1 LYAQTEFA
9 TSLGGSLATQTVMT
23 QPKAKQA
30 GERNTPQH
38 SPMSSM
44 QNSLIPG
51 TKPRQVQASVGT
63 IQSLAA
69 VPGSLGFMQGLAG
82 PVAPPHRNPPTK
94 SLGRTQPLRNLQILS
109 SNYQITQNTH
119 GGSLETGNYFLDTDQ
134 KPKGKHAG
142 GGGGGGGHQLMRNLS
157 PTVNFQMMQRKD
169 QDEALVGAGDT
180 PFQPD
185 RALHA

>member
-1 LYAQTEFA
+1 MGSASTTGKNMPGSTGGASYAQTEFA
-9 TSLGGSLATQTVMT
+9 TSLGGTLATQSAMT
-23 QPKAKQA
+23 QPKAKQT

-44 QNSLIPG
+44 QNNLMPRN
-51 TKPRQVQASVGT
+51 KPRQMQASVGT

-82 PVAPPHRNPPTK
+82 SAAPPHQNPPTK

-142 GGGGGGGHQLMRNLS
+142 GGGGGGGH
-157 PTVNFQMMQRKD
+157 
-169 QDEALVGAGDT
+169 
-180 PFQPD
+180 
-185 RALHA
+185 